1 MILKR
6 NPKQR
11 ICMASLFRKMG
22 KKSLSGTDIRLELP
36 NKYKVLRVRDVTDTG
51 IFLEIMDIENRASKF
66 THHFEFGKWITESME
81 VTGDNRLNIVASFTT
96 VRF

>member
-22 KKSLSGTDIRLELP
+22 KKSLMGTDIRLELP
-36 NKYKVLRVRDVTDTG
+36 NKYKVLRVRECTDEG
-51 IFLEIMDIENRASKF
+51 VFLEIMDTESRSSKF
-66 THHFEFGKWITESME
+66 THLFEFGKWITESME
-81 VTGDNRLNIVASFTT
+81 VTSDNRLNIVASFTT

>member
-1 MILKR
+1 MILHSK
-6 NPKQR
+6 PKQR

-22 KKSLSGTDIRLELP
+22 KRSLLNSSISLELP
-36 NKYKVLRVRDVTDTG
+36 NKYKVIRVREVTATG
-51 IFLEIMDIENRASKF
+51 VFLEIMDLESRSAKF

-81 VTGDNRLNIVASFTT
+81 VTETHHLNIVASFTT